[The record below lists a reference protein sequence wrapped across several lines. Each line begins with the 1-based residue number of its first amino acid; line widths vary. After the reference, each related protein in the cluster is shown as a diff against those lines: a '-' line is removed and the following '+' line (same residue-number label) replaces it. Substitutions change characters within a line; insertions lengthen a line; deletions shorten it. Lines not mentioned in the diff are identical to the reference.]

1 MLALKQSLGLS
12 SIKSASGDFE
22 PTDISS
28 LQLWYKHLAGLEN
41 YDGETDPNDFINTDK
56 IKWQSQVGDNLLDN
70 DQNWNRPLWNIG
82 KMSVDIND
90 NKFYEFTSSLSLAS
104 DFSFCFSV
112 QVKATPN
119 QDGLLGSGSTN
130 MFEIEDNNTFAFR
143 AGGATEV
150 TITHASETLA
160 ADNWYTIIIT
170 RASGTLSL
178 YVDGGGI
185 TNTLWGTATDSDTFA
200 VDTVGS
206 WNNDAANLNGY
217 IRDLSHFNAE
227 LSSSERAN
235 MIAYI
240 NNY

>member
-41 YDGETDPNDFINTDK
+41 ADGETDPDDFINTDK
-56 IKWQSQVGDNLLDN
+56 MKWQSQVGSNLLDN
-70 DQNWNRPLWNIG
+70 DQNWNKPLWNIS

-90 NKFYEFTSSLSLAS
+90 NKFFEFTSSLSLAS
-104 DFSFCFSV
+104 DFSFCFSI
-112 QVKATPN
+112 QLKATPN
-119 QDGLLGSGSTN
+119 DDGLLGSGSTN
-130 MFEIEDNNTFAFR
+130 MFEIQDNNTFGVR

-160 ADNWYTIIIT
+160 ADNWYTIILT
-170 RASGTLSL
+170 RASGTVSV

-206 WNNDAANLNGY
+206 WNNDASNLNGY
-217 IRDLSHFNAE
+217 IRDLSHFNAA